1 MTKQLIAFV
10 FILLCVSASAQTDTS
25 AAQKK
30 AKPTPPWWVQRFRV
44 SAGMFF
50 TVNNTVI
57 QVGNEDGSHG
67 TTIDFEKDLGF
78 SKSTGTFLGSA
89 QWRASR
95 RSKFELNYY
104 HIDRT
109 STKTLDKDIVFRDT
123 TFKLNS
129 SVQAFFNTDIFQFS
143 YGYALLLNPKYEV
156 GLSIGAHIVKAKTGI
171 GLNTTL
177 GNVSAEQDFGFT
189 APLPDIGIWGG
200 YAISKKWA
208 FNGYFNYLALTIGN
222 IKGSLVSYEASVTY
236 KILNNLS
243 ASAGY
248 MGLDFKVDA
257 NNDKARGYL
266 KWGYNGPSLT
276 VNYSFGRKPW

>member
-1 MTKQLIAFV
+1 MTKQLIACV
-10 FILLCVSASAQTDTS
+10 FILACISATAQTDTS
-25 AAQKK
+25 AVQKK

-44 SAGMFF
+44 SAGLFF
-50 TVNNTVI
+50 TLNNTVI
-57 QVGNEDGSHG
+57 QVGSEDGDRG
-67 TTIDFEKDLGF
+67 TTIDFENDLGF
-78 SKSTGTFLGSA
+78 SQSTGTGLGSL

-95 RSKFELNYY
+95 RSRFDLNYY

-109 STKTLDKDIVFRDT
+109 STKILDKDIEFRDT

-129 SVQAFFNTDIFQFS
+129 SVKAFFNTDIFQFA
-143 YGYALLLNPKYEV
+143 YGYAFLLSPKYEV
-156 GLSIGAHIVKAKTGI
+156 GLSIGAHIVSAKTGI

-177 GNVSAEQDFGFT
+177 GSVSAEQDFGFT
-189 APLPDIGIWGG
+189 APLPDIGVWGG
-200 YAISKKWA
+200 YAISDKWA
-208 FNGYFNYLALTIGN
+208 INGLFNYLSLTVGN
-222 IKGSLVSYEASVTY
+222 IKGSLFSYEGSVTY

-243 ASAGY
+243 ATAGY

-257 NNDKARGYL
+257 KNERSKGYF

>member
-10 FILLCVSASAQTDTS
+10 FILLCVSVAAQTDT
-25 AAQKK
+25 AEAVKK
-30 AKPTPPWWVQRFRV
+30 IKPTPPWWAQRFHV

-57 QVGNEDGSHG
+57 QVGSEDGSHG
-67 TTIDFEKDLGF
+67 STIDFEKDLGF
-78 SKSTGTFLGSA
+78 SKSTGTFLGSF

-95 RSKFELNYY
+95 RSRFELNYY

-109 STKTLDKDIVFRDT
+109 STKILDNDITFKDT

-129 SVQAFFNTDIFQFS
+129 SVKAFFNTDIFQVT
-143 YGYALLLNPKYEV
+143 YGYAFLLNPKYEV
-156 GLSIGAHIVKAKTGI
+156 GLSIGAHIVSAKTGI

-200 YAISKKWA
+200 YAISEKWA
-208 FNGYFNYLALTIGN
+208 INGLFNYLSLTVGN
-222 IKGSLVSYEASVTY
+222 IKGSLFSYETSVTY
-236 KILNNLS
+236 KILNNLT
-243 ASAGY
+243 ATAGY
-248 MGLDFKVDA
+248 MGLNFKVDA
-257 NNDKARGYL
+257 ENDRSHGYI

-276 VNYSFGRKPW
+276 VNYAFGRKPW